1 MNNPL
6 KYTDPSGYQYFRNYD
21 ELPFMDSGAGYAA
34 GSAFYRADMISNY
47 GYSAATA
54 MMPHWS
60 VSTRNPGTNHAHMN
74 RRTYDGIYGKGAYDV
89 YYDDFYVSK
98 EVDISTTGNVA
109 EKDFGT
115 VLAWMQEGFSL
126 TIINNT
132 VIGHFGDF
140 GEVRMYA
147 DGSIKVMNAT
157 VGAVSGEALAT
168 ASIGKGNWGIS
179 LDFLISFGLPKMRNG
194 FSLAFIKA
202 KNDFGFSFTLYGNGD
217 GYEIA
222 GSVNYLNIYSTNEK
236 NLSIQETFGPGQ
248 TWSYG
253 LHIANYSRSGN
264 GNINTQTASSY
275 AIDAYG
281 LSFGA
286 PIASSHYQTY
296 TWGIT
301 WSQIINYLY
310 K

>member
-6 KYTDPSGYQYFRNYD
+6 KYTDPSGYHV
-21 ELPFMDSGAGYAA
+21 LPNKHDYNAWLLPPPKGGGGFSGP
-34 GSAFYRADMISNY
+34 GSGN
-47 GYSAATA
+47 
-54 MMPHWS
+54 HWS
-60 VSTRNPGTNHAHMN
+60 DPYRTENGNWMLGNHASF
-74 RRTYDGIYGKGAYDV
+74 DGIYGEGAFDS
-89 YYDDFYVSK
+89 YYNQHYAQQTK
-98 EVDISTTGNVA
+98 QNTTTGNVA
-109 EKDFGT
+109 EKDYGT
-115 VLAWMQEGFSL
+115 ILAWMQEGFNL

-132 VIGHFGDF
+132 VIGYFGKL
-140 GEVRMYA
+140 GEVRHYP
-147 DGSIKVMNAT
+147 DGAIKVYNPTA
-157 VGAVSGEALAT
+157 GAVQGEAMIFSGNVEA
-168 ASIGKGNWGIS
+168 GKWGIS

-222 GSVNYLNIYSTNEK
+222 ASVNYLNIYSTNGK

-253 LHIANYSRSGN
+253 LHIGNYSRSGN
-264 GNINTQTASSY
+264 GNINAQTASSY